1 MSSYHIS
8 EVQSKKELQQFIK
21 YPSRLYSGNKRWMPS
36 IYLDEFDYF
45 NPRKNPQIEKN
56 PIVLFLCKTTNGDI
70 CGRIMGI
77 LPKEYNTLNNTK
89 DLRFTLLEY
98 DEDIAI
104 AESLIEAVLQWAKDH
119 KLDTLVGPLGFSDK
133 DPQGYMIEGFE
144 HTPVIATHVN
154 SPKRIEDLKNLG
166 FEKKLDLFVFR
177 IDIPENNP
185 ALHDKIAERSIRNNP
200 GIELLNL
207 RYYWQLK
214 QWIVPVFELVNKS
227 FEDIYAFTPLTKKEM
242 HALSWKYLP
251 LLKPRFIKILKN
263 KENQVIAFVLA
274 MPNITEGLRKSK
286 GYMLPFGIFQLWR
299 AQRKTKQ
306 LDMML
311 GAVHPDYQNKG
322 LDAQLAI
329 ALFDEARKA
338 GFAFVDSHLELETNV
353 KMHSENIKLGG
364 YKYKTYRIFKRAIS
378 S

>member
-1 MSSYHIS
+1 
-8 EVQSKKELQQFIK
+8 
-21 YPSRLYSGNKRWMPS
+21 
-36 IYLDEFDYF
+36 
-45 NPRKNPQIEKN
+45 
-56 PIVLFLCKTTNGDI
+56 
-70 CGRIMGI
+70 
-77 LPKEYNTLNNTK
+77 
-89 DLRFTLLEY
+89 
-98 DEDIAI
+98 
-104 AESLIEAVLQWAKDH
+104 
-119 KLDTLVGPLGFSDK
+119 
-133 DPQGYMIEGFE
+133 
-144 HTPVIATHVN
+144 
-154 SPKRIEDLKNLG
+154 
-166 FEKKLDLFVFR
+166 
-177 IDIPENNP
+177 
-185 ALHDKIAERSIRNNP
+185 
-200 GIELLNL
+200 
-207 RYYWQLK
+207 
-214 QWIVPVFELVNKS
+214 
-227 FEDIYAFTPLTKKEM
+227 M

-329 ALFDEARKA
+329 ALFDEARK
-338 GFAFVDSHLELETNV
+338 GDFAFVDSHLELETNV
-353 KMHSENIKLGG
+353 KMHAENIKLGG